1 MRNIEKI
8 LNSILTL
15 ILVLIVI
22 CQGINITDLQKK
34 VDYLQDEVLFTKGLV
49 QTLDSEL
56 SYYIEKGDEK

>member
-8 LNSILTL
+8 LNGILTL
-15 ILVLIVI
+15 ILVIIVT
-22 CQGINITDLQKK
+22 CQSINIKDLQGK